1 MKTLALLLKQSRIG
15 FWQEGCHGVCMR
27 ISRLVQATVLLIVI
41 FSLPMQAQRAA
52 TSVLALTVGSQCGVS
67 VLSSSHSEVSSGPSS
82 EYTGTITFVYYVRTS
97 TGAGSGNIE
106 LELLDDSGRSANSSG
121 AALSY
126 TTDLSGVGSANSG
139 RQTVSSSSASITVA
153 SFGADQHSPRQGST
167 GTINWTFN
175 RDAMSSNS
183 SLPPTLHL
191 NMACR

>member
-1 MKTLALLLKQSRIG
+1 MQISEMVKASALLI
-15 FWQEGCHGVCMR
+15 
-27 ISRLVQATVLLIVI
+27 II

-52 TSVLALTVGSQCGVS
+52 TSVLAISVGSQCGVS
-67 VLSSSHSEVSSGPSS
+67 VLSSTNSEVRTGPSG
-82 EYTGTITFVYYVRTS
+82 EYTGTITFVYYLRTS
-97 TGAGSGNIE
+97 TGAGSGTIE
-106 LELLDDSGRSANSSG
+106 LELVDDSARSGDSSG
-121 AALSY
+121 VALTY

-139 RQTVSSSSASITVA
+139 HQTLSSASANITVA

>member
-1 MKTLALLLKQSRIG
+1 MQIPG
-15 FWQEGCHGVCMR
+15 
-27 ISRLVQATVLLIVI
+27 LVKATGLLIVI
-41 FSLPMQAQRAA
+41 FSLPMHAQRAA
-52 TSVLALTVGSQCGVS
+52 TTVLALRVGSQCGVS
-67 VLSSSHSEVSSGPSS
+67 VLSSSHSEVSSGAPS

-106 LELLDDSGRSANSSG
+106 LELVDDSGRSGNSSG
-121 AALSY
+121 LALSY

-153 SFGADQHSPRQGST
+153 SFGADEHSPRQGST